1 MAAGVGWGRGYVP
14 ELHRSP
20 RTHVEVDSLHELI
33 KKFTPALSWAD
44 VWPAASLQ
52 SRKTST
58 LNLIFRLFRLSSN
71 LFLNPS
77 PANRVKGLQAF
88 HLAAL
93 FGKSPILK
101 IFPDVHREAPSLELL
116 EETFWLPHCWNRPL
130 CKYQWPLFSN
140 EIKTLN
146 FSYVTNNINLLVDL
160 MPTHPCR
167 CYAPDQSL
175 KSCQGH

>member
-1 MAAGVGWGRGYVP
+1 MGWGRGYVP
-14 ELHRSP
+14 ELHRGP
-20 RTHVEVDSLHELI
+20 RTHAEVDSLHEI
-33 KKFTPALSWAD
+33 IQKFAPALSWAD

-52 SRKTST
+52 
-58 LNLIFRLFRLSSN
+58 LIFRLFRLSSN

-101 IFPDVHREAPSLELL
+101 ILPDVHREAPSLELL
-116 EETFWLPHCWNRPL
+116 EETFWLLHCWNRPL
-130 CKYQWPLFSN
+130 CKYHWPLFSN
-140 EIKTLN
+140 EIKTFN
-146 FSYVTNNINLLVDL
+146 FWSYVTKNVNLPFHL

-167 CYAPDQSL
+167 RYAPDQSL